1 MLCISTKPL
10 CVILNKYK
18 TTCIWFHFQN
28 RKLITMQSFN
38 RSKSLHNC
46 STIKAN
52 GVLKSVQNELHCA
65 VLYRCII
72 NTYFSHFSFPM
83 ENDPYKKPL
92 NPINAKKRFVH
103 IYKNLQLHWPRVNS
117 FLKIWVGMRLKWYSL
132 NMLELNGLV
141 VIWTNLD

>member
-28 RKLITMQSFN
+28 CKLITMQSFN
-38 RSKSLHNC
+38 GSKSLHNC
-46 STIKAN
+46 SAIKAN
-52 GVLKSVQNELHCA
+52 DVLKSVQNELQCA
-65 VLYRCII
+65 VLGVLL
-72 NTYFSHFSFPM
+72 TPFFSHFSFPM
-83 ENDPYKKPL
+83 ENDSYKKPL

-117 FLKIWVGMRLKWYSL
+117 FLKILFGMRLKSYSL
-132 NMLELNGLV
+132 NILELNGLV